1 MERRSRRTVK
11 VHGNAMPMPWT
22 SMVRHDGH
30 MEVRDSAMAIGMD
43 PDGAPCQTHAG
54 LMAGRGEAHG
64 TP

>member
-1 MERRSRRTVK
+1 
-11 VHGNAMPMPWT
+11 
-22 SMVRHDGH
+22 MVRHDGH